1 MEEKKRLTRSNNK
14 MIGGVCAG
22 LAEYLDIDPTIVRIV
37 WGIDGS
43 FRRIRYTALHYIMVN
58 NA

>member
-14 MIGGVCAG
+14 MILG
-22 LAEYLDIDPTIVRIV
+22 YRSDDRTDRM
-37 WGIDGS
+37 GIDGS

>member
-22 LAEYLDIDPTIVRIV
+22 LAEYLDIDLTQSY
-37 WGIDGS
+37 GS
-43 FRRIRYTALHYIMVN
+43 YGY
-58 NA
+58 

>member
-22 LAEYLDIDPTIVRIV
+22 LAEYLDIDRTDRM
-37 WGIDGS
+37 GIDGS

>member
-14 MIGGVCAG
+14 MIGGLGSDDRTDRV
-22 LAEYLDIDPTIVRIV
+22 
-37 WGIDGS
+37 GIDG
-43 FRRIRYTALHYIMVN
+43 FLRWIRRTVIRYLVVG

>member
-22 LAEYLDIDPTIVRIV
+22 LGLGSDDRTDRV
-37 WGIDGS
+37 GIDG
-43 FRRIRYTALHYIMVN
+43 FLRWIRRTVIRYLVVG

>member
-1 MEEKKRLTRSNNK
+1 MEEKKRLTRSNNRGCLCRSCGILGYRSDDRTDR
-14 MIGGVCAG
+14 M
-22 LAEYLDIDPTIVRIV
+22 
-37 WGIDGS
+37 GIDGS